1 MPELMCT
8 LSMLTRRSKH
18 PLTAKRASVNGWP
31 ASKLA
36 SDPKAHRLKR
46 RFRATLPNFTDSR
59 RDECLL
65 PARAIKRSLDIC
77 EDGAVKILRS
87 RK

>member
-1 MPELMCT
+1 ME
-8 LSMLTRRSKH
+8 H
-18 PLTAKRASVNGWP
+18 VDAPLKTPLDRETSVVERIP
-31 ASKLA
+31 SQQLA

-77 EDGAVKILRS
+77 EDGAI
-87 RK
+87 